1 MINNCRLD
9 IENYEELE
17 ALPQGAPDA
26 FAAFEAPPEVGVDWH
41 QTENQK
47 RLGSCNGVAGASCL
61 ERLSFVMNGGK
72 VQLSDI
78 FAYLASQ
85 KIGGLLG
92 YDQGSRPTDF
102 IKLATQH
109 GVCPESL
116 TGYPA
121 AYPNLAQR
129 NSILNAS
136 NYAAGAPYRARSVC
150 VFRKDTTAAE
160 INQFIG
166 GGGAVLFG
174 IKWYSLIPSD
184 RIVRQY
190 SPPGGKMGGHAN
202 AVLGY
207 RSPTGNSRGVNSWGD
222 GPYDITPK
230 ALEQMLRYP
239 GNVFVGLMGN
249 EGKPVDW
256 ISDSPWNFK
265 G

>member
-1 MINNCRLD
+1 VINNCRLD
-9 IENYEELE
+9 LENYEELD

-41 QTENQK
+41 MTENQG
-47 RLGSCNGVAGASCL
+47 RIGACNGVAGASCL
-61 ERLSFVMNGGK
+61 ERLSFVHNGGK

-78 FAYLASQ
+78 FAYIASQ
-85 KIGGLLG
+85 KIGGLIG

-102 IKLATQH
+102 IRLATTH

-116 TGYPA
+116 TGYPS
-121 AYPNLAQR
+121 AYPSQSQR
-129 NSILNAS
+129 AAILSAK
-136 NYAAGAPYRARSVC
+136 NYAAGAPYKAQSVC
-150 VFRKDTTAAE
+150 VFPRTTVADE

-166 GGGAVLFG
+166 GGGAVMFG

-184 RIVRQY
+184 RVVKQY
-190 SPPGGKMGGHAN
+190 APPAGRLGGHAN

-207 RSPTGNSRGVNSWGD
+207 RANRNSRGVNSWAD

-230 ALEQMLRYP
+230 ALEQMIRYP

-256 ISDSPWNFK
+256 VKDSPWNF
-265 G
+265 GG

>member
-17 ALPQGAPDA
+17 ALPQSAPDA
-26 FAAFEAPPEVGVDWH
+26 FATFEAPPEVTIDWH
-41 QTENQK
+41 VTENQG

-61 ERLSFVMNGGK
+61 ERLAFVRTRQ
-72 VQLSDI
+72 VIQLSDI

-102 IKLATQH
+102 IKLAMQH

-129 NSILNAS
+129 NSVLNAS
-136 NYAAGAPYRARSVC
+136 NYAAGALYKAQSVC
-150 VFRKDTTAAE
+150 VFPKSTVAEE

-184 RIVRQY
+184 RIVRNY
-190 SPPGGKMGGHAN
+190 SPPAGTKAGHAN

-207 RSPTGNSRGVNSWGD
+207 RKLRGPSRGLNSHRD
-222 GPYDITPK
+222 GAYDIEPK
-230 ALEQMLRYP
+230 ALEQMIRHP

-256 ISDSPWNFK
+256 VKDSPWNF
-265 G
+265 GG